1 MVRPERSNVGSA
13 RILSSIQTAHRR
25 STMAELYPWFVFLH
39 LIGLVIFAV
48 CHGVSMF
55 VAFRVR
61 SQRNPQAIVAA
72 LEASSAAI
80 GPMYLGLLLLIIG
93 GLGAVAGANLWFQ
106 PWIIASVVVLV
117 LVIGVMYA
125 VATPYYVRVREAVG
139 APVRGN
145 PGGTPSASPE
155 ELERLL
161 DTRRPEILLA
171 VGAIGT
177 LVLIWLMVLKPA

>member
-1 MVRPERSNVGSA
+1 
-13 RILSSIQTAHRR
+13 
-25 STMAELYPWFVFLH
+25 MAELYPWFVFLH

-80 GPMYLGLLLLIIG
+80 GPMYLGLLLL
-93 GLGAVAGANLWFQ
+93 V
-106 PWIIASVVVLV
+106 
-117 LVIGVMYA
+117 VIGVMYA